1 MNKNN
6 KLKRKIFSGK
16 NKKPL
21 EKKISL
27 EEKKNYIINFV
38 YNNIKYLNANIII
51 EEFESDYSSEEEIEL
66 LDDNDEEL
74 ISN

>member
-1 MNKNN
+1 MNKKN
-6 KLKRKIFSGK
+6 KLKRKIFSEK
-16 NKKPL
+16 KKKPL

>member
-16 NKKPL
+16 KKKSL

-38 YNNIKYLNANIII
+38 YNNIKHLNEAIIF

-66 LDDNDEEL
+66 MDDNDEEL